1 MKKLLAI
8 VLVVA
13 LAVTAVF
20 AEDPAPADPKPANQS
35 AVMKYEVQA
44 QYLPAFLIAV
54 LGDPDMKAVGSDK
67 ESAQDAGSNEDLIA
81 AGTATL
87 FDLIDKTLFNYST
100 AKSFT
105 LKVSADGWKR
115 EGSGTSVAAVNMSF
129 VDAVASVPH
138 TTVAINPTKSD
149 EITITYK
156 ENNAIDRRAEKAG
169 VKLASLKAVWNAS
182 AQALVG
188 MYYTNVSVNV
198 VTN

>member
-44 QYLPAFLIAV
+44 QYLPAFLIAKIGQIV
-54 LGDPDMKAVGSDK
+54 AVGSTQ

>member
-44 QYLPAFLIAV
+44 QYLPAFLIAKIGQIV
-54 LGDPDMKAVGSDK
+54 AVGSTQ

-81 AGTATL
+81 AGTAKL
-87 FDLIDKTLFNYST
+87 FDLVDKTLFNDST

-156 ENNAIDRRAEKAG
+156 ENNAIDRRAENAG
-169 VKLASLKAVWNAS
+169 VKLASLNAVWNAS